1 MVEDAEVREL
11 VRRVRRLRMEALRP
25 VRTRLT
31 GAYASAFRGPG
42 VEFSDFQP
50 YETGRDARHIDWQVT
65 ARRGTPYVRRYV
77 EERRLQLV
85 LLFDVSRSM
94 DCIVRPRGTPE
105 GKSARERAALI
116 AAALG
121 LCAVRNGDSVGAIL
135 FADGPAAVIPPR
147 GGEPHALHVLGR
159 ILRTRPVTGTSDLR
173 RPLRR
178 LLNLRGH
185 ALVVLLS
192 DFLLSPPL
200 WSAEVRHALTSCAR
214 KHTVAAVHL
223 TMAEGALPGGIV
235 LERREAETREDAR
248 TDLHAT
254 DRVSRRCGQHRR
266 SVHRG
271 LMHAGVRDVALSPG
285 DDPLQALAELLQN
298 R

>member
-1 MVEDAEVREL
+1 MVEDAEVRKL
-11 VRRVRRLRMEALRP
+11 VSRVRRLRMEALRP

-94 DCIVRPRGTPE
+94 DCAVRGRDAPE
-105 GKSARERAALI
+105 RQSARERAALI

-147 GGEPHALHVLGR
+147 GGEPHTLHVLGR
-159 ILRTRPVTGTSDLR
+159 ILRTRPAGGTTNLR
-173 RPLRR
+173 RPLQR

-185 ALVVLLS
+185 VLVVVLS

-200 WSAEVRHALTSCAR
+200 WSAEVRRALTSCAR
-214 KHTVAAVHL
+214 KHTVTAVHL
-223 TMAEGALPGGIV
+223 TIADAVLPGGVV
-235 LERREAETREDAR
+235 LEGCEAEAREDLR
-248 TDLHAT
+248 IDLHTT
-254 DRVSRRCGQHRR
+254 DRMNGRCRQHRR
-266 SVHRG
+266 LVHRG
-271 LMHAGVRDVALSPG
+271 LTRAGVPNVALSPA
-285 DDPLQALAELLQN
+285 DDPLLGVAQLLRQ

>member
-1 MVEDAEVREL
+1 MVEDAKVREL
-11 VRRVRRLRMEALRP
+11 VSRVRRLRMEALRP
-25 VRTRLT
+25 VQTRLA
-31 GAYASAFRGPG
+31 GAYASTFRGPG
-42 VEFSDFQP
+42 IEFSDFQP
-50 YETGRDARHIDWQVT
+50 YEPGRDARHIDWQVT

-94 DCIVRPRGTPE
+94 DCVVRARNAPG
-105 GKSARERAALI
+105 GQSARERAALI

-135 FADGPAAVIPPR
+135 FADGPAGVIPPR

-159 ILRTRPVTGTSDLR
+159 ILGTRPAAGTTDLR
-173 RPLRR
+173 RPLQR

-200 WSAEVRHALTSCAR
+200 WSAQVRRALATCAR
-214 KHTVAAVHL
+214 QHTVAAVHL
-223 TMAEGALPGGIV
+223 TMADDALPGGVV
-235 LERREAETREDAR
+235 LEGCEAETQESPRI
-248 TDLHAT
+248 DLHAT
-254 DRVSRRCGQHRR
+254 DRINRHCRQHRR

-271 LMHAGVRDVALSPG
+271 LMRAGVRDVAVSPA
-285 DDPLQALAELLQN
+285 DDPLWSVAELLHQ